1 MGCFCAKIYV
11 MLKQLR
17 ESCNYFNITAF
28 NITAEVERSINKAS
42 EAPAQAPPGL
52 PCAGSHP
59 VEAEVAQADLRSRCR
74 HCSCRRSPQDSEN
87 CPAEHHRNHR
97 RGFAH
102 VPYREPENVRLR
114 AHGRAH
120 V

>member
-17 ESCNYFNITAF
+17 ENCNYF

-59 VEAEVAQADLRSRCR
+59 VEAEVPQADLRSRCR
-74 HCSCRRSPQDSEN
+74 YRSCP
-87 CPAEHHRNHR
+87 H
-97 RGFAH
+97 
-102 VPYREPENVRLR
+102 
-114 AHGRAH
+114 AHGCAH
-120 V
+120 GHVHE

>member
-1 MGCFCAKIYV
+1 MGCFCIKIFA

-17 ESCNYFNITAF
+17 ENCNYF

-102 VPYREPENVRLR
+102 VPYREPENVRPR